1 MNQKEV
7 KPKKIIGMTILHRII
22 MIVWSYF
29 YLSIGIIAFTQ
40 DNYGAFAAALV
51 LNALNMMIYFV
62 YHKVAFKLFNI
73 KDGD

>member
-1 MNQKEV
+1 MKNNEV
-7 KPKKIIGMTILHRII
+7 KAKKILGLTILHRIV
-22 MIVWSYF
+22 MILWSYF

-51 LNALNMMIYFV
+51 LNALNMVIYFV
-62 YHKVAFKLFNI
+62 YHKVAFKYFNI